1 MHDYHFLCICLK
13 VVKTPVVVGL
23 WWVRVLNKGSW
34 CLNLYITQYDF
45 PKSLDISSSP
55 PSYAEY
61 MQNIVGVDIANFS
74 WQRLFCVLSPASI
87 FFQLYSI
94 FLIWAVTEASM
105 LCCTE
110 TNIER
115 SSKEV
120 ARENMSTI
128 YWKIMLS
135 FMWDVQRT
143 ALISEHFSVVYWHI
157 GMIQGANINFP
168 FVNRPKNIQ
177 I

>member
-13 VVKTPVVVGL
+13 DVKNPVVVGL
-23 WWVRVLNKGSW
+23 WWVGVLNKGSW
-34 CLNLYITQYDF
+34 CLNLSITQYDF

-74 WQRLFCVLSPASI
+74 WQCLFCVLCPASI
-87 FFQLYSI
+87 FFQLYSR

-157 GMIQGANINFP
+157 GMIQGTNIYFP